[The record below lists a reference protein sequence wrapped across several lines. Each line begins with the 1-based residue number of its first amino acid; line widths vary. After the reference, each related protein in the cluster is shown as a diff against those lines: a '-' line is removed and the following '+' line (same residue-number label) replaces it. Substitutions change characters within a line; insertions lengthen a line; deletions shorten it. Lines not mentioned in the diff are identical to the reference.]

1 MDFPPQGSE
10 KLPRRNAPIPIQ
22 PGPLLP
28 APQTLQDLGVLRVIE
43 LVVPHPRRNEARV
56 SFLSLLERKNEP
68 RAVPGM
74 PNPSGIGRR
83 VNPRSPVRLGRP
95 AARRD
100 VLILPARQRC
110 RL

>member
-1 MDFPPQGSE
+1 MNFPPQGRE
-10 KLPRRNAPIPIQ
+10 KLPCRNVPIPVK

-28 APQTLQDLGVLRVIE
+28 APQTLQDLGVLRIVE
-43 LVVPHPRRNEARV
+43 LVVPDSRRNEARV

-68 RAVPGM
+68 RPVPGM

-83 VNPRSPVRLGRP
+83 INPGTPVRFGCP

-110 RL
+110 C